1 MMTVLSYRATPYTL
15 SEASEDI
22 GEIYSAVADGLPNI
36 GFSGVKNE
44 PGHVFAVN
52 GDALVDVI
60 FLYNSGR
67 SFWQVVICAG
77 DVQATNDQL
86 LGQVQTLIANIK
98 TL

>member
-1 MMTVLSYRATPYTL
+1 MTTLSFRTGPYTL
-15 SEASEDI
+15 NEASEDI
-22 GEIYSAVADGLPNI
+22 GEIYAEVANELPKL
-36 GFSGVKNE
+36 GFSGVSNE
-44 PGHVFAVN
+44 GGHVFASNN
-52 GDALVDVI
+52 GYALDVI

-86 LGQVQTLIANIK
+86 IDQVKTLIANIK